1 MNENRAGLGYQD
13 FEEVRTKRI
22 FYIDKT
28 NFIGEWWD
36 YADKVTLITRPR
48 RFGKTLN
55 MSMTECSFSNK
66 YADRSDLFEGLS
78 IWEQKSCDG
87 EYRYRKL
94 QGTFP
99 VIFLSFANVK
109 ATSYKEM
116 IFRITKVIADLYEK
130 NSYLLTEELFSEN
143 ERTYYK
149 SIKMSLKY
157 WIPMRTRKHLRIPSQ
172 TPEPKLRKNNMR
184 QN

>member
-1 MNENRAGLGYQD
+1 MNENRAGLGFQD
-13 FEEVRTKRI
+13 FEEVRTKHI

-36 YADKVTLITRPR
+36 
-48 RFGKTLN
+48 
-55 MSMTECSFSNK
+55 

-116 IFRITKVIADLYEK
+116 IFQITKVIADLYEK